1 MTPRHAQR
9 STDWLPLRTRYAM
22 ALMFGIVIG
31 LLYSLAVFSL
41 PAEAAVKKLRE
52 GEVIVCTVSK
62 VRIWED
68 GSASCI
74 KPSTYKWRTWNG
86 FKVGQYIKCDRM
98 RDIEIDNLNQR
109 NTAQWAHCDD

>member
-22 ALMFGIVIG
+22 AVMFGIVIG

-41 PAEAAVKKLRE
+41 PAEAATK
-52 GEVIVCTVSK
+52 GEVIVCNVSK
-62 VRIWED
+62 VRIWEN